1 MIRVLIILLITLNV
15 QLCFSQNKQA
25 ILTEANYYYDIS
37 DFYTAKYYYE
47 QAYELDSLDLNIVW
61 GYAEACRNTNNYK
74 LASILYKKVI
84 ELDKK
89 SKFLEAYL
97 WQGIM
102 CKYLEEYDKAN
113 LILKKYIDLNLD
125 PFSFNYKKA
134 LVEIKGVELALEM
147 TSKKDSIFPLDQN
160 INSKYSDFA
169 PFPVGDSIIYFS
181 SLTKI
186 DGIENEHLFM
196 HQSKMFKSK
205 QNELSNEL
213 SIFNSLN
220 FHVGNI
226 SFNSNYDK
234 VYFTK
239 CKSDENAMS
248 CVIFSSKKKN
258 GIWEEPIPMRKEIN
272 QVKTNNTHPQWAYW
286 KGREGIFFSSNR
298 DGGYGNMDIWFAS
311 DEDGEAE
318 NLGNIINTLGNEV
331 TPFYCEEEKKIY
343 FSSDFHPGI
352 GGYDIFE
359 SNWNSYWDKA
369 TNIRRP
375 LNSSH
380 NDLYYV
386 SKKNSP
392 LKGYLTSNRKGSL
405 FIDSESCCNDI
416 YEFLKYEKCVCKEI
430 DSLENKMQSQFP
442 IALYF
447 DNDQPNP
454 NSRDTISLNNYQ
466 TTYELY
472 LKEKENYI
480 SKYSSALVGKLKIE
494 AKNQMKDFF
503 NVFVKQGFLDLK
515 IFAYQLKLA
524 VQYNVSIQINIKG
537 FASPLNDKEYN
548 MSIAKRRISSLKNY
562 LREFQDGYLSPHID
576 SGKITFF
583 EIPFG
588 ESKASEQISDNP
600 NDRTRSVFSI
610 KAASERRIEIQAI
623 SIEQDNEEVN

>member
-1 MIRVLIILLITLNV
+1 
-15 QLCFSQNKQA
+15 
-25 ILTEANYYYDIS
+25 
-37 DFYTAKYYYE
+37 
-47 QAYELDSLDLNIVW
+47 
-61 GYAEACRNTNNYK
+61 
-74 LASILYKKVI
+74 
-84 ELDKK
+84 
-89 SKFLEAYL
+89 
-97 WQGIM
+97 
-102 CKYLEEYDKAN
+102 
-113 LILKKYIDLNLD
+113 
-125 PFSFNYKKA
+125 
-134 LVEIKGVELALEM
+134 
-147 TSKKDSIFPLDQN
+147 
-160 INSKYSDFA
+160 
-169 PFPVGDSIIYFS
+169 
-181 SLTKI
+181 
-186 DGIENEHLFM
+186 M

-369 TNIRRP
+369 TNIGRP

-515 IFAYQLKLA
+515 IFADQLKLA
-524 VQYNVSIQINIKG
+524 VQYNVIIQINIKG

-548 MSIAKRRISSLKNY
+548 MSLAKRRISSLKNY

-576 SGKITFF
+576 SGKIIFV
-583 EIPFG
+583 ELPFG
-588 ESKASEQISDNP
+588 ENKANNKISDNP
-600 NDRTRSVFSI
+600 YDRR
-610 KAASERRIEIQAI
+610 
-623 SIEQDNEEVN
+623 